1 MQLSKGRVPTQTASP
16 RWTSSTKLVAGFTMV
31 AIVAAVLIRFNHLIG
46 PLLLAFVLSY
56 LLHPLATWLSAN
68 TKLSWRG
75 SVNLIFFIFLLII
88 VLVATLLGFAVLDQ
102 LGTLINAAQ
111 NFVSSLP
118 EFASQLATQAVQFG
132 PIRID
137 FAELERTLVQDFH
150 LDFATIS
157 QQLLASLQ
165 PALGRAGTLIGA
177 LATSALSTIGWSLF
191 VFIISY
197 FLLLDAGGVPTFLQ
211 HIDLPG
217 HSDDLSRMGR
227 ELARVWNAFL
237 RGQLLVVTL
246 IIISYFFLMETLG
259 VHNALGLAFLTGLAK
274 FVPYV
279 GPLVAGATAALVAFF
294 QGGNYLNIAPP
305 LLYAG
310 IVVVA
315 TLVLD
320 QTFDNLVTPRIYGR
334 VLGVHPAAVLVA
346 ALIAASLLGFV
357 GLLLAAPVF
366 ASLQLFLTYAIRKML
381 DLDPWPLPETELEP
395 VEVPLARP
403 LQAISKRLQ
412 VYAKRARKRTGR

>member
-1 MQLSKGRVPTQTASP
+1 
-16 RWTSSTKLVAGFTMV
+16 LVAGFTMV

-56 LLHPLATWLSAN
+56 LLHPLATRLSASA
-68 TKLSWRG
+68 KLSWRA

-88 VLVATLLGFAVLDQ
+88 ALVATLVGYGVLDQ
-102 LGTLINAAQ
+102 LGTLVNGAQ
-111 NFVSSLP
+111 NFLASLP
-118 EFASQLATQAVQFG
+118 EFASQLATQAIQFG
-132 PIRID
+132 PFRID
-137 FAELERTLVQDFH
+137 FSELERTLIQDFH
-150 LDFATIS
+150 LDFATIG

-165 PALGRAGTLIGA
+165 PALGRAGTLIGV
-177 LATSALSTIGWSLF
+177 LATSALSSIGWSLF

-197 FLLLDAGGVPTFLQ
+197 FLLLDTGGVPTFLQ
-211 HIDLPG
+211 NIDLPG
-217 HSDDLSRMGR
+217 HSADLSRMGR
-227 ELARVWNAFL
+227 ELGRIWNAFL

-246 IIISYFFLMETLG
+246 IIISYFFLMEILG

-294 QGGNYLNIAPP
+294 QGGNYLNIVPP

-381 DLDPWPLPETELEP
+381 DLDPWPMLETES
-395 VEVPLARP
+395 VRVQMPLARP
-403 LQAISKRLQ
+403 LQAIAKRLQ
-412 VYAKRARKRTGR
+412 VYAKQVRRRRK